1 LVVVPNIDELCQ
13 AAINKKC
20 CTGTVLPLADALR
33 EVILER
39 NAARMVIRTLI
50 NHLDEMAHVTHRANH
65 GGFVPGYY
73 DCGMPYCRDTAAL
86 LKHLESVDKP
96 GVRGIP
102 IVDA

>member
-1 LVVVPNIDELCQ
+1 MSLNIDELCKS
-13 AAINKKC
+13 AIEKKC

-33 EVILER
+33 DAILER
-39 NAARMVIRTLI
+39 NAAKIVIRTLI
-50 NHLDEMAHVTHRANH
+50 NHLDDMAHVTHRANH

-96 GVRGIP
+96 GPHGIP
-102 IVDA
+102 IVNA